1 MLVFQ
6 ALCHNMI
13 NKRRI
18 VNLMK
23 LKRVFLIEPRR
34 MLYSLRESNKKGLKL
49 RKQKKKDLTNLLKT
63 R

>member
-1 MLVFQ
+1 MSVI
-6 ALCHNMI
+6 CRNMI
-13 NKRRI
+13 KKSSI

-49 RKQKKKDLTNLLKT
+49 RKQRKKDLTNLLKT
-63 R
+63 G

>member
-1 MLVFQ
+1 MSVI
-6 ALCHNMI
+6 CRSMI
-13 NKRRI
+13 KKSSI

-49 RKQKKKDLTNLLKT
+49 RKQRKKDLTNLLKT
-63 R
+63 G

>member
-1 MLVFQ
+1 MSVI
-6 ALCHNMI
+6 CRSMI
-13 NKRRI
+13 KKSSI

-49 RKQKKKDLTNLLKT
+49 KKQRKKDLNNLLKT
-63 R
+63 G